1 VTNKNALN
9 MDKAA
14 ALPGC
19 WRFVQGKGDAQARK
33 MAAITP
39 SRRWA

>member
-14 ALPGC
+14 ALPAC
-19 WRFVQGKGDAQARK
+19 WRFVQDKGDALARK
-33 MAAITP
+33 IAALTP
-39 SRRWA
+39 SRRRA